1 VGDATTN
8 VLDTH
13 GLGIYAILTTWAG
26 IALTIAISATVMTA
40 ADLIH
45 GRREE
50 RVLHGASAAIGLESA
65 VFLVPC
71 AVAISLFTSSAT
83 LAAMVW
89 TAAA

>member
-1 VGDATTN
+1 
-8 VLDTH
+8 
-13 GLGIYAILTTWAG
+13 
-26 IALTIAISATVMTA
+26 MTA